1 VPASILLEYS
11 QDERLVFFFGI
22 DATAINRMV
31 SYLLLL
37 KKLSVYRVTGF
48 IRPGRII
55 RLNSGKQR

>member
-1 VPASILLEYS
+1 MEYS

-22 DATAINRMV
+22 DTAAINRIV

>member
-1 VPASILLEYS
+1 MPASILMEYS
-11 QDERLVFFFGI
+11 QDERLVFFFSV
-22 DATAINRMV
+22 DAAAVNRVV